1 MKGRMTA
8 SILRHLQS
16 LKQFRFFPA
25 NKFYWILLC
34 SSAPV
39 LIGTTAVVSVAAP
52 QQIAQAVAER
62 NARPNLKI
70 GSQGEAVS
78 ELQAA
83 LKILGFYSGAVDGN
97 YNTETA
103 SAVLRF
109 KKSAGLNE
117 DGIVDAATWQKLFP
131 SQATGTPSPTP
142 PNTASRFPTPT
153 QTRATTRVVNTTEPK
168 PAAPGAIGIGT
179 PEPKPATPKPTATTT
194 SQRTVV
200 RKTTPGGGTQTTT
213 RTQQTTR
220 SQSGNNR
227 TQATTTTQQTT
238 STQTGNRTRSNN
250 NRTQSTTTRTQ
261 QSTNTTRTPKKTPAI
276 QYTAA
281 GLPILRLGIRGSEV
295 VKLQERLSRL
305 GYLQSGV
312 DGDFGASTEA
322 AVKAVQR
329 RFGLEADG
337 VVGGETWE
345 IINRPRGRRQV
356 NN

>member
-1 MKGRMTA
+1 MTA

-39 LIGTTAVVSVAAP
+39 LIGSTAVVSVAAP

-62 NARPNLKI
+62 SARPTLKI
-70 GSQGEAVS
+70 GSQGDAVS

-142 PNTASRFPTPT
+142 ANTASKFPTPT
-153 QTRATTRVVNTTEPK
+153 QTSTTTRVVNTTAEPK
-168 PAAPGAIGIGT
+168 PTAAETVAIET
-179 PEPKPATPKPTATTT
+179 PEPKPATPKPTATGT

-220 SQSGNNR
+220 SQSGNNQ
-227 TQATTTTQQTT
+227 TQATTTTVQTT

-250 NRTQSTTTRTQ
+250 NRTQSTSTRTQQ
-261 QSTNTTRTPKKTPAI
+261 QSTNTTRTPKTPVI
-276 QYTAA
+276 QYTAS
-281 GLPILRLGIRGSEV
+281 GLPILRPGMRGSEV
-295 VKLQERLSRL
+295 AKLQERLSRL

-312 DGDFGASTEA
+312 DGNFGAATEA
-322 AVKAVQR
+322 AVKAVQQ

-337 VVGGETWE
+337 VVGGATWE